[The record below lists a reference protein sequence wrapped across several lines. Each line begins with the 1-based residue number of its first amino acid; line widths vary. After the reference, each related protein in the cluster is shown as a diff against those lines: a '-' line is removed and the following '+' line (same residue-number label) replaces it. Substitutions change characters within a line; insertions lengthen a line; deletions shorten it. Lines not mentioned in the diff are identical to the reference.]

1 MEKYD
6 QLFFELMQR
15 MYRDKQKKQCEAVLA
30 PIEFF
35 TLMAITM
42 ITKAKSGEI
51 DTLWAEKIKR
61 TLGCDEDD
69 PGEGT
74 TVGEL
79 VKLSKASMSAVSRKV
94 TALEKKGYVERIP
107 ARTDRRVIYLR
118 PTEEGVAICVRE
130 REKQIALRNYVAK
143 GLGEENFIELLML
156 ANRAFDLRDQF
167 YAELENNSE
176 TQE

>member
-1 MEKYD
+1 MEQYD

-15 MYRDKQKKQCEAVLA
+15 MYRDKQKKPCEKELA

-42 ITKAKSGEI
+42 LTKAKLGEI
-51 DTLWAEKIKR
+51 KAAWAAEMIAV
-61 TLGCDEDD
+61 LGCDPED

-79 VKLSKASMSAVSRKV
+79 VKLSKATMSAVSRKV

-107 ARTDRRVIYLR
+107 AKNDRRVIYLR
-118 PTEEGVAICVRE
+118 PTEAGTRICVRE
-130 REKQIALRNYVAK
+130 REKQIALRNYVAR
-143 GLGEENFIELLML
+143 GLGEEKFIELLMM
-156 ANRAFDLRDQF
+156 ANRAFDLRDAF
-167 YAELENNSE
+167 YAELEEKSE